1 MQKLSLTE
9 RLTAALDKA
18 RIDIPGDLADQ
29 IEDMIVEVAMI
40 ELGPDRAQ
48 AWASGKAPN
57 DHGQNVLPFP
67 STLHTCPCGSC
78 TTPCPDK
85 DGKPLCGD

>member
-18 RIDIPGDLADQ
+18 RLDVPAELADE

-40 ELGPDRAQ
+40 ELGPDKAA
-48 AWASGKAPN
+48 AWAADKPID
-57 DHGQNVLPFP
+57 DHGQNILPFP
-67 STLHTCPCGSC
+67 DI
-78 TTPCPDK
+78 TTPRAD
-85 DGKPLCGD
+85 